1 VGLDQSQLIYTVSIA
16 FRKTYAT
23 TTRDFAVGYLD
34 DPLVMSFGAQDKTCH
49 FVEVTVDDVLKN
61 HRMCSD
67 IISEYEQKLL
77 ATKLAQAQGEK
88 LGDQVVLVEDRVY
101 GRELGEHW

>member
-23 TTRDFAVGYLD
+23 TTKEFSVGYLD

-49 FVEVTVDDVLKN
+49 FVEVAVQDVLKN
-61 HRMCSD
+61 HKLCSE
-67 IISEYEQKLL
+67 IISEHEQKAL
-77 ATKLAQAQGEK
+77 AEKLALVQVQELGAQTRPVDNK
-88 LGDQVVLVEDRVY
+88 ED
-101 GRELGEHW
+101 GRDVGEHW